1 LLSTL
6 RTRTAAA
13 HARLDDG
20 LARAGGLDAERYAAF
35 LRASLAVVGP
45 VEPAL
50 ARWLPAAATPSR
62 AAALRADLA
71 ALAAGDATGAECAPG
86 ESLASPAIESLAA
99 AWGAA
104 YVVEGSALGGMV
116 LAERV
121 EAVHGA
127 AAPARYLR
135 LRGRATAEHWRAF
148 VAELARAERGFDAGA
163 REEACAA
170 ACALFAAYAAAFV
183 EHRVI
188 AP

>member
-1 LLSTL
+1 
-6 RTRTAAA
+6 
-13 HARLDDG
+13 
-20 LARAGGLDAERYAAF
+20 
-35 LRASLAVVGP
+35 
-45 VEPAL
+45 
-50 ARWLPAAATPSR
+50 
-62 AAALRADLA
+62 
-71 ALAAGDATGAECAPG
+71 
-86 ESLASPAIESLAA
+86 
-99 AWGAA
+99 
-104 YVVEGSALGGMV
+104 MV

-121 EAVHGA
+121 EAVLGA